1 MVLVSGVEHRLSCSR
16 AWFRVQSAFWGSK
29 APSPELILGLMP
41 DVAPEMEKNP
51 ALMTIYSLGTR
62 KQLW

>member
-41 DVAPEMEKNP
+41 DVAPEMEKKSCTDNH
-51 ALMTIYSLGTR
+51 L
-62 KQLW
+62 